1 MSDRETLGVY
11 ARKHD
16 DYAALP
22 VSKDQVDAL
31 NMFCAALSPGAH
43 VLDLGCGPGLQA
55 RELVQRGLS
64 VSALDATPEFVERA
78 RANGIDARL
87 GTFDDLTETNAYDGV
102 FASFSLLHAPKADFP
117 RHLDAIKRALRP
129 GGCLFLG
136 LKLGEGEARDSLG
149 RFYAYYSEAELRK
162 HLEKAGFS
170 LLQAVTGEGKGL
182 SGSIDPYILMT
193 ARA

>member
-1 MSDRETLGVY
+1 MSDQETLGVY
-11 ARKHD
+11 ARKHG

-22 VSKDQVDAL
+22 VSKDQKDAL

-55 RELVQRGLS
+55 RELMQRGLS
-64 VSALDATPEFVERA
+64 VSALDATPEFVELA

-87 GTFDDLTETNAYDGV
+87 GTFDDLTETDAYDGV
-102 FASFSLLHAPKADFP
+102 FASFSLLHAPKAHFP
-117 RHLDAIKRALRP
+117 RHLGAIKRALRP
-129 GGCLFLG
+129 RGCLFLG

-182 SGSIDPYILMT
+182 SGSVDPYILMT